1 MRLTRLFHFRSSLPF
16 ALGFALLALSTSV
29 LAAETYKLQ
38 SPDER
43 LEIRVDVDQK
53 LVWSVNLEGKKVI
66 EPGALG
72 LEIRDKG
79 NISERTE
86 VISAEREQVS
96 ERHTPAVAHKSS
108 SINEDYRELAL
119 RFDNGFGID
128 FRAYNDGVA
137 YRFVGTEPG
146 EIIVE
151 RELLELNF
159 PEGTDSLFPEE
170 DSLISHYERHYLP
183 EALSN
188 IDAQRF
194 ASLPAYMNS
203 NDTHVVF
210 TEADL
215 FDYPGL
221 FLYGTGGE
229 GLRAGHPPVVTEAK
243 PMQGSEDRNQEITF
257 GDYIAK
263 TSGERNFPWRLAVIS
278 DRDADLVQSQLV
290 WLLSRENQL
299 ADTSWIKPGRI
310 AWDWYNANN
319 LFGVD
324 FEAGIN
330 TETYKYYIDFAAD
343 YGLEYVI
350 LDEGW
355 TKSTTEIDASNPDID
370 IPELVRYGKEKNVEL
385 ILWALWGPLDKDYQR
400 ILKLYGD
407 WGVAGVKI
415 DFMQRA
421 DQYMVNYYEKIAH
434 EAAKHELLVDY
445 HGGFKP
451 SGLRRAYPNVLTYEG
466 VKGNENNKWSTDVT
480 PEHNVTL
487 PFIRMVAGPM
497 DFTPG
502 ALRNAQPQNH
512 QINHYRPMSI
522 GTRAH
527 QVAMYAVYESALQ
540 MLCESPT
547 TYEREPK
554 VTEFISRFPAVWDET
569 RVLEAKVADYILV
582 ARRKGDT
589 WYLGAMTD
597 ASGRSLEVDFSFLG
611 EGEFTLDLLR
621 DGLNTENFAEDYL
634 MESRPV
640 SADEKLSIDLAP
652 GGGWAAV
659 VSKAG
664 ER

>member
-1 MRLTRLFHFRSSLPF
+1 MRLTGLLPAQWSLRLSLG
-16 ALGFALLALSTSV
+16 LVLITSAGTL

-43 LEIRVDVDQK
+43 LEIRVDVDQQ
-53 LVWSVNLEGKKVI
+53 LVWSVSLEGKTVI

-72 LEIRDKG
+72 LEIRGKG
-79 NISERTE
+79 NIAADTE
-86 VISAEREQVS
+86 MVSAERAQVN
-96 ERHTPAVAHKSS
+96 ENHTPVVAHKSS
-108 SINEDYRELAL
+108 SIEENYRELAL

-146 EIIVE
+146 EVIVE

-159 PEGTDSLFPEE
+159 PDGTLSLFPEE
-170 DSLISHYERHYLP
+170 DSLISHYERLYLP
-183 EALSN
+183 ETLEE
-188 IDAQRF
+188 IERGRF
-194 ASLPAYMNS
+194 ASLPVYMNP
-203 NDTHVVF
+203 NDVHVVF

-215 FDYPGL
+215 FNYPGL
-221 FLYGTGGE
+221 FLYGTGGN
-229 GLRAGHPPVVTEAK
+229 GLRAGHPSVVTKATPK
-243 PMQGSEDRNQEITF
+243 PGSEDRNQDLTF

-263 TSGERNFPWRLAVIS
+263 TSGQRNFPWRLAVIS
-278 DRDADLVQSQLV
+278 DRDADLVESQLV

-324 FEAGIN
+324 FEAGLN
-330 TETYKYYIDFAAD
+330 TETYKYYIDFASD

-355 TKSTTEIDASNPDID
+355 TKSTTEIDQSNPDID
-370 IPELVRYGKEKNVEL
+370 IQELVRYGKKKNVEL
-385 ILWALWGPLDKDYQR
+385 ILWALWGPLDKDYER
-400 ILKLYGD
+400 ILKLYAD

-421 DQYMVNYYEKIAH
+421 DQYMVNYYEKIAR

-451 SGLRRAYPNVLTYEG
+451 SGLRRAYPNVMTYEG
-466 VKGNENNKWSTDVT
+466 VKGNENNKWSADVT
-480 PEHNVTL
+480 PEHTVTL

-512 QINHYRPMSI
+512 HINHYRPMSL

-540 MLCESPT
+540 MLCESPS
-547 TYEREPK
+547 TYLREPK
-554 VTEFISRFPAVWDET
+554 VTEFIARFPTVWDET
-569 RVLEAKVADYILV
+569 QVLEAKVADYILV

-597 ASGRSLEVDFSFLG
+597 ATGRNLEVDFSFLG
-611 EGEFTLDLLR
+611 EGEYTLDLLR
-621 DGLNTENFAEDYL
+621 DGLNTENFAEDYA

-652 GGGWAAV
+652 GGGWAGV
-659 VSKAG
+659 VSP
-664 ER
+664 R

>member
-1 MRLTRLFHFRSSLPF
+1 MHTTRLSFRLSFGLM
-16 ALGFALLALSTSV
+16 LLAGVSSV
-29 LAAETYKLQ
+29 FAAETYILQ
-38 SPDER
+38 SPNER
-43 LEIRVDVDQK
+43 LEIRVDLDRE
-53 LVWSVNLEGKKVI
+53 LRWSVRLEGKRVI

-72 LEIRDKG
+72 MEIRGQG
-79 NISERTE
+79 NIAANTE
-86 VISAEREQVS
+86 VVSAERAQVTES
-96 ERHTPAVAHKSS
+96 HVPAVAHKSS
-108 SINEDYRELAL
+108 IIHEDYRELTL
-119 RFDNGFGID
+119 RFDNGFGVD

-146 EIIVE
+146 EVIVE

-159 PEGTDSLFPEE
+159 PDNTHSLFPEE

-183 EALSN
+183 ENLSE
-188 IDAQRF
+188 IERGRF
-194 ASLPAYMNS
+194 ASLPVYMNTQ
-203 NDTHVVF
+203 NVHVVF

-221 FLYGTGGE
+221 FLYGTGGDS
-229 GLRAGHPPVVTEAK
+229 LSAGHAPVVTKAVPK
-243 PMQGSEDRNQEITF
+243 PGSEDRNQDIAF

-263 TSGERNFPWRLAVIS
+263 TSSQRNFPWRLAVIS
-278 DRDADLVQSQLV
+278 DRDQDLVQSQLV
-290 WLLSRENQL
+290 WLLSRETEL

-324 FEAGIN
+324 FKAGIN
-330 TETYKYYIDFAAD
+330 TETYKYYIDFASD

-355 TKSTTEIDASNPDID
+355 TKSTTEIDESNADID
-370 IPELVRYGKEKNVEL
+370 IHELVRYGKERNVEL
-385 ILWALWGPLDKDYQR
+385 ILWALWGPLDKDYER
-400 ILKLYGD
+400 ILKLYAD

-421 DQYMVNYYEKIAH
+421 DQYMVNYYEKIAR

-487 PFIRMVAGPM
+487 PFIRMLAGPM

-502 ALRNAQPQNH
+502 ALRNAQLQNH
-512 QINHYRPMSI
+512 HINHYRPMSI

-547 TYEREPK
+547 TYQREPK

-569 RVLEAKVADYILV
+569 LVLDAKVADYILV

-597 ASGRSLEVDFSFLG
+597 ASGRNLEVDFSFLG
-611 EGEFTLDLLR
+611 EGEYTLDLLR
-621 DGLNTENFAEDYL
+621 DGPNTENFAEDYL

-640 SADEKLSIDLAP
+640 SAADKLSIDLAP

-664 ER
+664 E

>member
-1 MRLTRLFHFRSSLPF
+1 MRLTRLFSSSISFRVSLG
-16 ALGFALLALSTSV
+16 LILLASASSV
-29 LAAETYKLQ
+29 LASETYKLQ
-38 SPDER
+38 SPDDR
-43 LEIRVDVDQK
+43 LEIRVDVDKK
-53 LVWSVNLEGKKVI
+53 LVWSVRLAGKDVI

-72 LEIRDKG
+72 LMIRDKG
-79 NISERTE
+79 NITADTE
-86 VISAEREQVS
+86 VVSAERAQVKQS
-96 ERHTPAVAHKSS
+96 HTPVVAHKSS
-108 SINEDYRELAL
+108 SIEENYRELAL
-119 RFDNGFGID
+119 RFDNGFGVD

-146 EIIVE
+146 EVIVE

-159 PEGTDSLFPEE
+159 PEGTNSLFPEE

-183 EALSN
+183 ETLSN
-188 IDAQRF
+188 IEAERF
-194 ASLPAYMNS
+194 ASLPAYMNP
-203 NDTHVVF
+203 NDVHVVF

-221 FLYGTGGE
+221 FLYGTGGD
-229 GLRAGHPPVVTEAK
+229 GLRAGHPPVVAK
-243 PMQGSEDRNQEITF
+243 ATPRPGSEDRNQDITF

-263 TSGERNFPWRLAVIS
+263 TSGQRNFPWRLAVIS
-278 DRDADLVQSQLV
+278 DRDADLVESQLV
-290 WLLSRENQL
+290 WLLSRESQI
-299 ADTSWIKPGRI
+299 ADTAWIKPGRI

-324 FEAGIN
+324 FKAGIN
-330 TETYKYYIDFAAD
+330 TETYKYYIDFALD

-370 IPELVRYGKEKNVEL
+370 IPELVRYGKKKNVEL
-385 ILWALWGPLDKDYQR
+385 ILWALWGPLDKDYER
-400 ILKLYGD
+400 ILKLYAD

-421 DQYMVNYYEKIAH
+421 DQYMVNYYEKIAR

-466 VKGNENNKWSTDVT
+466 VKGNENNKWSADVT
-480 PEHNVTL
+480 PEHTVTL

-512 QINHYRPMSI
+512 HINHYRPMSL

-621 DGLNTENFAEDYL
+621 DGLNTQNFAEDYL
-634 MESRPV
+634 MESRSV
-640 SADEKLSIDLAP
+640 SAKDKLSIDLAP

-659 VSKAG
+659 VSS
-664 ER
+664 R